1 MKIARPIA
9 SKKQKIFTKKNEW
22 EGMGGGGVKGIY
34 SYRNVRK
41 SLKKRKQLSF

>member
-22 EGMGGGGVKGIY
+22 EGMGGRGEGG
-34 SYRNVRK
+34 
-41 SLKKRKQLSF
+41 LKEFTLIGM

>member
-22 EGMGGGGVKGIY
+22 EGMGGGGGGG
-34 SYRNVRK
+34 
-41 SLKKRKQLSF
+41 

>member
-22 EGMGGGGVKGIY
+22 EGMGRRGGG
-34 SYRNVRK
+34 
-41 SLKKRKQLSF
+41 LKEFTLIGM

>member
-22 EGMGGGGVKGIY
+22 EGMGGG
-34 SYRNVRK
+34 
-41 SLKKRKQLSF
+41 LKEFTLIGM

>member
-22 EGMGGGGVKGIY
+22 EGMGGGG
-34 SYRNVRK
+34 
-41 SLKKRKQLSF
+41 LKEFTLIGM